1 LTSSSV
7 NFSVGAMADNDGT
20 VPVEALGFTLV
31 VPLLVKR
38 LFKNPV
44 YDRPVEPVFSSVCR
58 IVNGSSKHSISGLY
72 NLFQINVT
80 YHIE

>member
-7 NFSVGAMADNDGT
+7 NFSVGTIDDDDGGI
-20 VPVEALGFTLV
+20 PVDALGLTPV

-44 YDRPVEPVFSSVCR
+44 
-58 IVNGSSKHSISGLY
+58 
-72 NLFQINVT
+72 
-80 YHIE
+80 